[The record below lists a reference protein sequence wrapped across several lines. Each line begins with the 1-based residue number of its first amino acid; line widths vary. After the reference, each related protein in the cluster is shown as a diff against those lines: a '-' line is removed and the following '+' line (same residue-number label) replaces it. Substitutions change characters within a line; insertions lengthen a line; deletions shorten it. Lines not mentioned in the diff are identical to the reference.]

1 MKLIQEGSASAL
13 SQLPFNLKKVSTL
26 RALCISGLRA
36 RTCSRPAVRL
46 VAKLVENGEVRV

>member
-13 SQLPFNLKKVSTL
+13 SQLPFHRKNVSTL
-26 RALCISGLRA
+26 RALSISALRA

-46 VAKLVENGEVRV
+46 VVKLVENGEVRV